1 MGLIGS
7 KSIENRIGEKMI
19 VCPLCGHLFYS
30 NKQYTKH
37 LHKSH
42 LRNIPKDKRKR
53 KKLLKQ
59 LLLLKIKKENNIELS
74 KYEKILELKMKL
86 NNIKL

>member
-7 KSIENRIGEKMI
+7 KSIKNRIGKEMI
-19 VCPLCGHLFYS
+19 ACPLCGHLFYS

-37 LHKSH
+37 LNKSH

-59 LLLLKIKKENNIELS
+59 LLLLKIKKENNIGLG
-74 KYEKILELKMKL
+74 KYEKILELKAKL